1 MDLVPALSLCNQRFL
16 SSSLSPHLTLLLQSF
31 YCSLDHLVDQSH
43 YSADR
48 ATVGSNVLILTM
60 LALHIDHQLLS
71 PHWSCKQCTIESLW
85 KKISIPINK
94 LPCRQEANEISSR
107 PFSPT
112 VPVPSRLKA
121 TFSSNRKRPR
131 ILYKIVNVSW
141 QNFSLPPLLLP
152 FNCNSM
158 KGELLHWPTMWEPGK
173 CGFARSGVLTMTSLC
188 INLCLVGKE
197 LGSRRTFRF
206 QWLQGAQNVS
216 NFSKILKCKGPNK
229 VIIKRIIQNV
239 VFGNKDWSQT

>member
-1 MDLVPALSLCNQRFL
+1 MVDLVPAFSLCNQRFL
-16 SSSLSPHLTLLLQSF
+16 SSGLSLHQTVLLQSF

-43 YSADR
+43 YSANR
-48 ATVGSNVLILTM
+48 ATVGSNVLFFNNTRSTYRSPTPT
-60 LALHIDHQLLS
+60 LLS

-112 VPVPSRLKA
+112 VPVPSLLKA
-121 TFSSNRKRPR
+121 TFSSKGKLSR
-131 ILYKIVNVSW
+131 ILSKIVNVSW

-158 KGELLHWPTMWEPGK
+158 KWEHLHQL
-173 CGFARSGVLTMTSLC
+173 AHYV
-188 INLCLVGKE
+188 
-197 LGSRRTFRF
+197 RT
-206 QWLQGAQNVS
+206 W
-216 NFSKILKCKGPNK
+216 
-229 VIIKRIIQNV
+229 
-239 VFGNKDWSQT
+239 